1 MFILSVIRW
10 CNLFSCQEVFVKLKA
25 TVLASVLALGLPS
38 AAFAAAEPEGPHI
51 TTSGN
56 ATIKAAPD
64 MATLNIQVSE
74 RAKDAAQ
81 AKKQVDERVAK
92 YFVFLKENGVV
103 KEDIDAANI
112 RTQPNYEYDKKTER
126 SVINGYTATRTV
138 NVKIKKL
145 EQLNTLLDGA
155 LAAGLN
161 EINSVEFGVNNS
173 EQYKIKAR
181 EVAIKNA
188 IDQASSVAKGF
199 GADLGAVYSVSYR
212 APEATPYPI
221 AQVRMDAMALKA
233 QAPAAVQE
241 TYEQQSIEFKDYVD
255 VVFELKRT
263 K

>member
-1 MFILSVIRW
+1 M
-10 CNLFSCQEVFVKLKA
+10 KLKA
-25 TVLASVLALGLPS
+25 IVLASVLALGLPS
-38 AAFAAAEPEGPHI
+38 AAFAASEPEGPHI

-56 ATIKAAPD
+56 ATIKVTPD
-64 MATLNIQVSE
+64 MATLNIQVTE
-74 RAKDAAQ
+74 RTKDAAQ

-92 YFVFLKENGVV
+92 YFAFLKENGVV

-112 RTQPNYEYDKKTER
+112 RTQPNYDYDKKTER
-126 SVINGYTATRTV
+126 QIINGYTATRIV

-145 EQLNTLLDGA
+145 DQLNTLLDGA

-161 EINSVEFGVNNS
+161 EINNVEFGVS
-173 EQYKIKAR
+173 SPEQYKIKAR

-188 IDQASSVAKGF
+188 IEQASAVAKGF
-199 GADLGAVYSVSYR
+199 GADLGAVYSVNYR

-221 AQVRMDAMALKA
+221 AQVRMDVMALKA
-233 QAPAAVQE
+233 QSPAAVQE
-241 TYEQQSIEFKDYVD
+241 TYQQQSIEFKDYVD

>member
-1 MFILSVIRW
+1 MVLKFIMSG
-10 CNLFSCQEVFVKLKA
+10 VFVKLKA
-25 TVLASVLALGLPS
+25 IVLASVFTLGLPS
-38 AAFAAAEPEGPHI
+38 LALAASEPEGPHI

-64 MATLNIQVSE
+64 MATLNIQVNE

-92 YFVFLKENGVV
+92 YFAFLKENGVV

-112 RTQPNYEYDKKTER
+112 RTQPNYEYDKKAER

-161 EINSVEFGVNNS
+161 EINNVEFGVNNP
-173 EQYKIKAR
+173 EQYKTKAR

-188 IDQASSVAKGF
+188 IDQATSVAKGF

-233 QAPAAVQE
+233 QAPVAVQE

>member
-1 MFILSVIRW
+1 MR
-10 CNLFSCQEVFVKLKA
+10 LK
-25 TVLASVLALGLPS
+25 TIVLASVLALGLPS
-38 AAFAAAEPEGPHI
+38 VALAASEPEGPHI

-56 ATIKAAPD
+56 ATIKATPD

-74 RAKDAAQ
+74 TAKDAGQ

-92 YFVFLKENGVV
+92 YFAFLKENGVV

-112 RTQPNYEYDKKTER
+112 RTQPNYEYDKKAER

-161 EINSVEFGVNNS
+161 EINNVEFGVNNPES
-173 EQYKIKAR
+173 YRAKAR
-181 EVAIKNA
+181 ETAIKNA
-188 IDQASSVAKGF
+188 IDQASAVAKGF

-212 APEATPYPI
+212 APDAVPYPL
-221 AQVRMDAMALKA
+221 AQVKMDAMALS
-233 QAPAAVQE
+233 APSPVAVQE
-241 TYEQQSIEFKDYVD
+241 TYQQQSIEFKDYVD

>member
-1 MFILSVIRW
+1 MK
-10 CNLFSCQEVFVKLKA
+10 VKA
-25 TVLASVLALGLPS
+25 MVLASMLALGAPS
-38 AAFAAAEPEGPHI
+38 IALAGAVPEGPHI

-56 ATIKAAPD
+56 ATIKATPD

-74 RAKDAAQ
+74 KAKDAAQ

-92 YFVFLKENGVV
+92 YFAFLKENGVT

-112 RTQPNYEYDKKTER
+112 RTQPNYEYDKKAER

-138 NVKIKKL
+138 DVKIKKL
-145 EQLNTLLDGA
+145 DQLNTLLDGA

-161 EINSVEFGVNNS
+161 EINNVEFGVNDP
-173 EQYKIKAR
+173 EQYKAKAR

-188 IDQASSVAKGF
+188 IQQASSVAKGF

-221 AQVRMDAMALKA
+221 ARMKMNAMALS
-233 QAPAAVQE
+233 APSPEAVKE
-241 TYEQQSIEFKDYVD
+241 TYQQQSIEFKDYVD
-255 VVFELKRT
+255 VVFELKT
-263 K
+263 AK